1 VTVDD
6 VTGRAKPAR
15 PERETLARTMRRLHD
30 GTRMGFVWQ
39 LLVFLGGILPAV
51 LAVTGII
58 MWWRAR
64 GWKAQLK
71 AKQRA
76 AEAAR

>member
-1 VTVDD
+1 
-6 VTGRAKPAR
+6 
-15 PERETLARTMRRLHD
+15 MRRLHD

-71 AKQRA
+71 TRQRA
-76 AEAAR
+76 RATV